1 MNTGNSVSDAQAFDA
16 RQARKITAICDRPR
30 SVPRFTADTTGT
42 LRGRTSTYGLT
53 DLNSSATRVPRSV
66 FFALFAV
73 SGFAGLIYESIWT
86 HYLKLFLGHAAYAQ
100 TLVLALFMG
109 GMAIGAWLCSRA
121 GGRWTNLLAGY
132 AIAEALIGIAAL
144 VFHPLF
150 VATTDAAFD
159 SLLPALGNESLA
171 TLAKW
176 TLGSALILPQ
186 SILLGMT
193 FPLMSAG
200 IIRRYPLAP
209 GESLAMLYFTNSFG
223 AAVGVLAS
231 GFILIDHL
239 GLPGT
244 MQTAGVLNL
253 VLAGAV
259 WMLTRG
265 GEPGAAPVQKND
277 SAGST
282 PALFLVVAL
291 LTGTASFI
299 YEIGWIR
306 MLSLV
311 LGASTH
317 SFELMLSSFILG
329 LAFGGLWVRK
339 RIDSIAE
346 PIRWLGTVQVAMGL
360 LALATIPVYGQMFG
374 VMQAVIKGLAKTDAG
389 HVMFLASSHGIA
401 LAVMFPATFCA
412 GMTLPLITYVLLRS
426 GQGEKAIGAVY
437 ASNTLGS
444 ILGVVLAAHI
454 GMPYLGLKGLIVAGA
469 LIDVTLGLVLLW
481 RYRASL
487 FAPVFATAVVLL
499 GFAVV
504 VPVFSLDAHKM
515 ASGVFRRGDLFV
527 DSDVKVISHRDGK
540 TTTVSMLDFSEGR
553 SLRTNGKSDGAI
565 NMNPLGA
572 RISDELT
579 MVLTAALPLAYKPD
593 AKHAAIIGIG
603 TGLTTHTM
611 VSSPTIEEVDTIEIE
626 PAMAEASRLFAPVNA
641 NAFADPR
648 SHIIFD
654 DAKTYF
660 STRNRK
666 YDIIVSEP
674 SNPWVSGVSSLF
686 TREFYRHT
694 KRYLKPGGV
703 LVQWFQLYEIDPSL
717 VGSVLLSLGAEF
729 PDYVIYMAT
738 ESDLLIIAGDP
749 ETLAR
754 PLADVTKIAGLSD
767 ELQRIHVNTLGDI
780 QMRRLGGKAALDP
793 FFRSYKV
800 PGNSD
805 FQPYLDL
812 NAAKFRFLQR
822 YAGEVT
828 EIDSASG
835 IPVLSMLEG
844 RVSHS
849 TIAPSL
855 GGEDYLDRIE
865 QTRRALYARNFFL
878 SPVPPDPVSIPRN
891 FQKDL
896 ELTQLRLIDCRNPE
910 RFDIWFHSLYTLA
923 RAVNPYLSAV
933 DADQLWTK
941 LIAHPCGGKIPEAQQ
956 KWLDLYL
963 AIGRRDAQAMTMLS
977 ESLLSL
983 STDLPK
989 GNRQFLITAAMTGH
1003 LMRKDKAGAAA
1014 VWSRHPKDVDGTT
1027 DVTLRF
1033 LYAHAF

>member
-1 MNTGNSVSDAQAFDA
+1 MNAT
-16 RQARKITAICDRPR
+16 
-30 SVPRFTADTTGT
+30 
-42 LRGRTSTYGLT
+42 
-53 DLNSSATRVPRSV
+53 SATRVPRSA

-132 AIAEALIGIAAL
+132 AIAEALIGAAAL
-144 VFHPLF
+144 IFHPVF
-150 VATTDAAFD
+150 AATTDAAFD
-159 SLLPALGNESLA
+159 SLLPALGDETLA
-171 TLAKW
+171 AAAKW

-200 IIRRYPLAP
+200 LIRRYPLAP

-223 AAVGVLAS
+223 AAIGVLAS
-231 GFILIDHL
+231 GFVLIGHL

-253 VLAGAV
+253 LLAAV
-259 WMLTRG
+259 VWALARG
-265 GEPGAAPVQKND
+265 GEPRPVARSKPPGAE
-277 SAGST
+277 ST

-346 PIRWLGTVQVAMGL
+346 PARWLGTVQVAMGL
-360 LALATIPVYGQMFG
+360 LALATIPVYGRMFG

-389 HVMFLASSHGIA
+389 HALFLASSHGIA
-401 LAVMFPATFCA
+401 LTVMFPATFCA

-426 GQGEKAIGAVY
+426 GQGERAIGAVY

-444 ILGVVLAAHI
+444 ILGVVLAAHV
-454 GMPYLGLKGLIVAGA
+454 GMPLLGLKGLIVAGA
-469 LIDVTLGLVLLW
+469 LIDIGLGLVLLW
-481 RYRASL
+481 RYRTAML
-487 FAPVFATAVVLL
+487 QPAIATAVAAL
-499 GFAVV
+499 GFAIVL
-504 VPVFSLDAHKM
+504 PLFPLDAHKM
-515 ASGVFRRGDLFV
+515 ASGVFRRGDLF
-527 DSDVKVISHRDGK
+527 DDTDVKVISHRDGK

-572 RISDELT
+572 RISDEIT
-579 MVLTAALPLAYKPD
+579 MVLTAAIPLAYKPE
-593 AKHAAIIGIG
+593 AKHAAVIGIG
-603 TGLTTHTM
+603 TGLTSHTM
-611 VSSPTIEEVDTIEIE
+611 VSSPAIEEVDTIEIE

-648 SHIIFD
+648 SRIVFD

-686 TREFYRHT
+686 TREFYRHVR
-694 KRYLKPGGV
+694 RYLKPGGV

-717 VGSVLLSLGAEF
+717 VASVLLSLGEEF

-738 ESDLLIIAGDP
+738 ESDLLIVAGDP

-754 PLADVTKIAGLSD
+754 PLADVTRTAGLSE
-767 ELQRIHVNTLGDI
+767 ELRRVHIGTLGDI
-780 QMRRLGGKAALDP
+780 ELRRIGGKKMLEP
-793 FFRSYKV
+793 FFRGYKV

-805 FQPYLDL
+805 FRPYLDL
-812 NAAKFRFLQR
+812 NAAKYRFLQR

-828 EIDSASG
+828 ELDSGSG

-844 RVSHS
+844 RVSHAH
-849 TIAPSL
+849 TPPSL

-865 QTRRALYARNFFL
+865 QTRRALYARDFFL
-878 SPVPPDPVSIPRN
+878 NSPPPDPVSIPRN

-896 ELTQLRLIDCRNPE
+896 ELTQLRLVDCRNPE
-910 RFDIWFHSLYTLA
+910 RYDIWFHSLYTLA
-923 RAVNPYLSAV
+923 RAVNPYLSAF
-933 DADQLWTK
+933 DADRLWAR
-941 LIAHPCGGKIPEAQQ
+941 LGAQACGGRIAADQRQ
-956 KWLDLYL
+956 WLDLYR
-963 AIGRRDAQAMTMLS
+963 AIGRRDAAAMAKLA
-977 ESLLSL
+977 EALLEAS
-983 STDLPK
+983 SDLPK
-989 GNRQFLITAAMTGH
+989 GHRQYLITAAMTGH
-1003 LMRKDKAGAAA
+1003 LAHKDKAAAAA
-1014 VWSRHPKDVDGTT
+1014 VWNRHPGDLDGTT
-1027 DVTLRF
+1027 DATLRL
-1033 LYAHAF
+1033 LYAHAFAG